1 MLVTV
6 QQLLKLSWAALE
18 ILVTS
23 FPVPDFRIARNN
35 FTVLSANVFSNAW
48 LQKFADALN
57 FPSWRQK
64 RGLRRLSVI
73 FPKLIHYL
81 HRTSAQDNCS

>member
-35 FTVLSANVFSNAW
+35 FTVLTFSATRGCKNLRMPSIFLRGDKKEV
-48 LQKFADALN
+48 FADSQS
-57 FPSWRQK
+57 FF
-64 RGLRRLSVI
+64 LS
-73 FPKLIHYL
+73 
-81 HRTSAQDNCS
+81 